1 MGNMTTYPF
10 ANRAAEDE
18 RLVAQGA
25 LFDPLTR
32 RLLGRAGLRPGMRV
46 LDLGSGAGNV
56 ARLAAEM
63 VGPDGAVVGIE
74 KDPAAVELAERRTD
88 ATNIEFRVGDAQT
101 LEGVEGSF
109 DAVVGRLFLM
119 YLPDPVAAL
128 SRAATRVR
136 PGGVVCIHETD
147 LQYLPANP
155 YTPLWVQAHEWFL
168 AALEKAGIELR
179 MGPSLFTAFRA
190 AGLPGP
196 RLLVETFA
204 DGGPDAPAWGWANVI
219 AAAVPLM
226 ERLGVAT
233 RAEVDPDTLADRL
246 LKETLACDGCV
257 IGPPMTGA
265 WVNVPV

>member
-1 MGNMTTYPF
+1 MNSYPF
-10 ANRAAEDE
+10 ADRAAEDE

-25 LFDPLTR
+25 LFDPLTV
-32 RLLGRAGLRPGMRV
+32 RLLTRAGLAPGMRV

-56 ARLAAEM
+56 ARLAAEL

-74 KDPAAVELAERRTD
+74 QDPAAVELARRRTG

-101 LEGVEGSF
+101 LEGVEGDF
-109 DAVVGRLFLM
+109 DAVIGRLFLM

-136 PGGVVCIHETD
+136 PGGLICIHETD
-147 LQYLPANP
+147 LDYVPAFP
-155 YTPLWVQAHEWFL
+155 YTPLWSEAHGWFL
-168 AALEKAGIELR
+168 EALEKAGIERR
-179 MGPSLFTAFRA
+179 MGPSLFAAFRA
-190 AGLPGP
+190 AGLPAP

-204 DGGPDAPAWGWANVI
+204 EGGPEAPAWGWANVI

-226 ERLGVAT
+226 ERTGVAMY
-233 RAEVDPDTLADRL
+233 AEVDPPTLADRL
-246 LKETLACDGCV
+246 LAETLACDGCV

-265 WVNVPV
+265 WVTVPEE